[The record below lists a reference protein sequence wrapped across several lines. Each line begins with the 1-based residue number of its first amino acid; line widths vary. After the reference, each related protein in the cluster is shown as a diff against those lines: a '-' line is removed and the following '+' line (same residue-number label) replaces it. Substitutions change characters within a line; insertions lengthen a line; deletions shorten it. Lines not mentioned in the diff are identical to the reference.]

1 MENSMEVPQKTKNKT
16 TILSSNA
23 TPGYIFKEHKNTNS
37 KRYMHPNVHRGIIY
51 NSKICNHQFHDYYGL
66 VYHSIPIWL
75 DWLLPR
81 ISRSGSLSKSLIEE
95 LVNSL
100 IPLAIVDTAFTI
112 VANSFLILSCHCSVT
127 HPSQNQLHLWT
138 WKEYLL
144 ASNFVWV
151 ILRTVQLLVK
161 AVAFFSAGKLIDVI
175 SNNSWV
181 TQRAFTLVALSWILL
196 TSVWKVPWKEKL
208 VKHW

>member
-1 MENSMEVPQKTKNKT
+1 MF
-16 TILSSNA
+16 LSL
-23 TPGYIFKEHKNTNS
+23 IHWKH
-37 KRYMHPNVHRGIIY
+37 
-51 NSKICNHQFHDYYGL
+51 HQFRDYYGL
-66 VYHSIPIWL
+66 VYHSIPIWP

-112 VANSFLILSCHCSVT
+112 LANSFLILSYHCSVT
-127 HPSQNQLHLWT
+127 HPSQNQLQLWT

-161 AVAFFSAGKLIDVI
+161 AVAFFSAGKLIDVT

-196 TSVWKVPWKEKL
+196 TSVWKVPWKEKP